1 MRQCIYDTK
10 VKNISKE
17 YLEMKT
23 KTTDSDVII
32 NVENDIV

>member
-1 MRQCIYDTK
+1 MRKCIYDAK

-23 KTTDSDVII
+23 KTTDSDVVI